1 MAVRNKRPD
10 LNGVLLIDKPL
21 HWTSA
26 DVVRKVRAASGGAK
40 VGHAGTLD
48 PLATGLLVLC
58 LGKATKA
65 IDRIMGGAKRYE
77 TRVDLSAFTAT
88 DDAEGE
94 RELVEVAQ
102 PPSEAE
108 IRGVL
113 SARFEGVVEQS
124 PPAFSAIKVD
134 GQRAYDL
141 ARSGRPQALAPRPV
155 VIHGITITG
164 YEWPNLDLEIH
175 CGKGTYIRSIARD
188 LGNHLGTGG
197 TLTMLR
203 RTVVEPF
210 GVGAAMLVE
219 DLPGRAEGFTQELL
233 TSPPDSPRETT
244 PMGS

>member
-58 LGKATKA
+58 LGRATKA

-77 TRVDLSAFTAT
+77 TTIDLSAFTAT
-88 DDAEGE
+88 DDAEGG
-94 RELVEVAQ
+94 RELVEVLE
-102 PPSEAE
+102 PPTEVR
-108 IRGVL
+108 IRGIL
-113 SARFEGVVEQS
+113 SERMEGVVEQS

-134 GQRAYDL
+134 GRRAYDL
-141 ARSGRPQALAPRPV
+141 ARAGRPQALAPRPV

-164 YEWPNLDLEIH
+164 YEWPLLDLEIH

-188 LGNHLGTGG
+188 LGNALSTGG

-210 GVGAAMLVE
+210 ELGAAMVVE
-219 DLPGRAEGFTQELL
+219 DLPGRAEGFTGELL
-233 TSPPDSPRETT
+233 LDPPTSAESAR
-244 PMGS
+244 S